1 MATKAQSEVKEV
13 KTEMKAKPKKA
24 VIKADT
30 IVRVYN
36 NTTGVVSFFNT
47 VGNWVRLLPKGFQDV
62 TFSDLEKL
70 NNTCPQMLASGSV
83 YIQSEEVRQKL
94 ALDYENLFEI
104 KDIDKVL
111 NLPLHEM
118 TERLAKAPRTLQ
130 VEVAHYLM
138 DQGKDYRMEVIRTV
152 ERITNIPI
160 VDQI

>member
-1 MATKAQSEVKEV
+1 M
-13 KTEMKAKPKKA
+13 
-24 VIKADT
+24 
-30 IVRVYN
+30 
-36 NTTGVVSFFNT
+36 
-47 VGNWVRLLPKGFQDV
+47 RLLPKGFQDV

-70 NNTCPQMLASGSV
+70 NNTCPQMLTSGSV

-104 KDIDKVL
+104 KDIDKIL

>member
-1 MATKAQSEVKEV
+1 
-13 KTEMKAKPKKA
+13 
-24 VIKADT
+24 
-30 IVRVYN
+30 
-36 NTTGVVSFFNT
+36 
-47 VGNWVRLLPKGFQDV
+47 
-62 TFSDLEKL
+62 
-70 NNTCPQMLASGSV
+70 MLASGSV

>member
-36 NTTGVVSFFNT
+36 NTTGGVSFLNT

-118 TERLAKAPRTLQ
+118 TERLAKAPRT
-130 VEVAHYLM
+130 
-138 DQGKDYRMEVIRTV
+138 
-152 ERITNIPI
+152 
-160 VDQI
+160 